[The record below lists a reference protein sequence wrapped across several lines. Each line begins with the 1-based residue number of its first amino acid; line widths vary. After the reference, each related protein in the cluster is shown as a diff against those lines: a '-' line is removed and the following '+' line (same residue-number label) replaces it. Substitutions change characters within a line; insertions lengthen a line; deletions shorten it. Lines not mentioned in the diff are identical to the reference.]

1 MMLSLLSLYL
11 VTKQLIPEF
20 YICSLAF
27 EDHIVQV
34 LVAELL
40 TSATLTRTLSTPLL
54 QANNVQMNPGWCT
67 LDMWQVGLDDNRDSK
82 KMAGILTTGISTL
95 VSTKLGHFKQTP
107 ENNLRY
113 TVIRNNL
120 WSRDLR
126 RRDSR
131 LPSAINILSR
141 LLLRSLLY

>member
-40 TSATLTRTLSTPLL
+40 PSATLTRTLSTPLL

-67 LDMWQVGLDDNRDSK
+67 WHVTGRVGWQSRLK

-126 RRDSR
+126 WRDSR